1 MSDNHCGCGH
11 DHDHDI
17 EEQELEN
24 GDVRKVMHFH
34 PALAPVKV
42 AVLPL
47 TKKQSDEAM
56 ELYNDLVKDF

>member
-1 MSDNHCGCGH
+1 
-11 DHDHDI
+11 
-17 EEQELEN
+17 
-24 GDVRKVMHFH
+24 MHFH

-56 ELYNDLVKDF
+56 ELYNDLVKDFYCEYDQAGQIGRDIEDRMLLVHHYV